1 MGEIEILRWFESL
14 HGSALDG
21 IMTGASLLA
30 TSGIIWILIGISLIL
45 MKHPKDGIGLMA
57 SVVLAYIIVDVVLK
71 PIVCRERPFAVEDL
85 EVLGAIPTTWSFPS
99 GHTASAFAGTVS
111 ILLINRKAGAI
122 AVAFA
127 TLVGI
132 SRLYLCVHW
141 PTDVL
146 AGAVIGTMSAVA
158 VYVMIKKAVTAENAD
173 DGV

>member
-30 TSGIIWILIGISLIL
+30 TSGIIWILIGIALIL
-45 MKHPKDGIGLMA
+45 MKRSRDGVGLMA

-85 EVLGAIPTTWSFPS
+85 EVLGTIPTTWSFPS
-99 GHTASAFAGTVS
+99 GHTASAFAGAVS

-146 AGAVIGTMSAVA
+146 AGAIIGTMSAVA
-158 VYVMIKKAVTAENAD
+158 VYMMMKRAVTAKNAD

>member
-30 TSGIIWILIGISLIL
+30 TSGIVWILIGIVLIS
-45 MKHPKDGIGLMA
+45 MSRSKDGIGLMA
-57 SVVLAYIIVDVVLK
+57 SVILAYIIVDVVLK

-99 GHTASAFAGTVS
+99 GHTASAFAGAVS
-111 ILLINRKAGAI
+111 ILLIDRKAGAV
-122 AVAFA
+122 ATAFA
-127 TLVGI
+127 ILVGI

-146 AGAVIGTMSAVA
+146 AGAVIGILSAVA
-158 VYVMIKKAVTAENAD
+158 VYMIIMKAVTAKNAG